1 MIVSNTTPL
10 SCLLKIG
17 RSDLLQQLYGTLAI
31 PPEVAAELDQ
41 AGPIHEGRRRQ
52 LGFVRV
58 PEPATDDP
66 VMRLLTEELDPGE
79 AAAIALAKR
88 VKSELSIVGDM
99 AGRRLARRLGLTI
112 TGTVGVILTAAER
125 RLIDDPFA
133 LLDELRMR
141 GGLWLSDSFI
151 QNLRS
156 VWRSPR

>member
-17 RSDLLQQLYGTLAI
+17 RLDLLQKLYSTVAI

-41 AGPIHEGRRRQ
+41 AGPIHEGWRRQ
-52 LGFVRV
+52 LGFVQV
-58 PEPATDDP
+58 AEPSTDDP
-66 VMRLLTEELDPGE
+66 VMKLLTEELDPGE

-88 VKSELSIVGDM
+88 VNSELLIVDDM
-99 AGRRLARRLGLTI
+99 VGRRLARRLGLAI
-112 TGTVGVILTAAER
+112 TGTVGIILAAAER
-125 RLIDDPFA
+125 RHIDDPFA

-151 QNLRS
+151 ENLRS
-156 VWRSPR
+156 AWRSPR